1 MSLFSNLFGG
11 EFAKGLVTGT
21 AKGLERGFADD
32 IERTKNNV
40 DNLVI
45 ESYKGAVESKKN
57 LTEYIK
63 RTEKLLI
70 RLLLT

>member
-32 IERTKNNV
+32 LKELKTM
-40 DNLVI
+40 
-45 ESYKGAVESKKN
+45 
-57 LTEYIK
+57 
-63 RTEKLLI
+63 
-70 RLLLT
+70 